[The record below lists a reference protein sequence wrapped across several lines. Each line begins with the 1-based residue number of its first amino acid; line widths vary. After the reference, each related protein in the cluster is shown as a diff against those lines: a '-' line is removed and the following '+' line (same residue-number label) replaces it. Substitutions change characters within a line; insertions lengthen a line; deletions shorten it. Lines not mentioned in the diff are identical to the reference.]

1 MRLFA
6 PIPPPLAGLVVS
18 AFAVDQHSLRAAG
31 LAFKRETS
39 AVVMR
44 DVVVHMG
51 PHGLGLSLDNQHGG
65 VVVSNLELAPDV
77 HQGQVHQG
85 QVGRKSR
92 QRGDVAGRSVT
103 VERWFLLGFN
113 ACFAGISILSL

>member
-1 MRLFA
+1 M
-6 PIPPPLAGLVVS
+6 VS
-18 AFAVDQHSLRAAG
+18 AFAVDRHSLRAAG

-51 PHGLGLSLDNQHGG
+51 PHGLDLWLKKQHGG
-65 VVVSNLELAPDV
+65 VVVSKYLELAPDV
-77 HQGQVHQG
+77 HPG

-103 VERWFLLGFN
+103 VERWFLLGFD

>member
-18 AFAVDQHSLRAAG
+18 AFAVDRHSLRAAG
-31 LAFKRETS
+31 LAFEPETS

-44 DVVVHMG
+44 DLVIYMG
-51 PHGLGLSLDNQHGG
+51 PHGLGLLLNVQRGG
-65 VVVSNLELAPDV
+65 VVVSELTQLPPGV
-77 HQGQVHQG
+77 VNPG

-92 QRGDVAGRSVT
+92 QRGGVAGRSVA
-103 VERWFLLGFN
+103 VEIWFLVGFG
-113 ACFAGISILSL
+113 ACFAGIISIPSL